1 MLIWSNLNFKY
12 YRSLQAHNK
21 SENNDDEDD
30 EDEEEDNTKEDEND
44 PDLQRKLQ
52 HQESIQ
58 SKLTKNL
65 LNMTQQLKSNT
76 LNFNDMLKR
85 DEQVS
90 QKIAKYQININ
101 HKNHYL

>member
-1 MLIWSNLNFKY
+1 
-12 YRSLQAHNK
+12 
-21 SENNDDEDD
+21 
-30 EDEEEDNTKEDEND
+30 
-44 PDLQRKLQ
+44 
-52 HQESIQ
+52 
-58 SKLTKNL
+58 
-65 LNMTQQLKSNT
+65 MTQQLKSNT